1 MDANMSPRIV
11 GVVKAISEPNRIRI
25 LYQLRKADSAPSPS
39 RMQSRCPTNRGELC
53 ACKLPDLIGLTQ
65 PAVSLHLKV
74 LLKAGLVQV
83 RLEGSNRM
91 YSITP
96 LGRRV
101 LSDIIRW

>member
-1 MDANMSPRIV
+1 MAANTSPRIV
-11 GVVKAISEPNRIRI
+11 GVFKALSEPNRIRI
-25 LYQLRKADSAPSPS
+25 LLQLR
-39 RMQSRCPTNRGELC
+39 NGELC
-53 ACKLPDLIGLTQ
+53 ACKLPERIGLTQ

-91 YSITP
+91 YSLST

-101 LSDIIRW
+101 LSETSKW